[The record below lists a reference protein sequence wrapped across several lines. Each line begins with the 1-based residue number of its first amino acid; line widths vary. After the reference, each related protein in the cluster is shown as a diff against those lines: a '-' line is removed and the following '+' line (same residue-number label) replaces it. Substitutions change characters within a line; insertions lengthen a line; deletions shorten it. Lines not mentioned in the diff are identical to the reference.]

1 MTPGPREHAP
11 VDVHLRRPSDDDLAR
26 LLARCKDD
34 VLTYAPT
41 GCTLDGTTPAGLTR
55 REWNTTFAS
64 GHDYALAVDALS
76 HWKVQEHAGLVV
88 RSHGAM
94 AVGTNVAMSARLPIG
109 FIDVTCRV
117 VAIVDEPDRF
127 GFAYGT
133 LSVHPERGEE
143 AFVVTRSADD
153 FRFDITAVSRPASRL
168 ASVAS
173 PVANRLQ
180 AAATQRYL
188 RAMDLLTRR

>member
-34 VLTYAPT
+34 VLTYAP
-41 GCTLDGTTPAGLTR
+41 AGLTR
-55 REWNTTFAS
+55 REWSTTFAS

-76 HWKVQEHAGLVV
+76 HWKVQENAGLVV
-88 RSHGAM
+88 RSDAGIEVGA
-94 AVGTNVAMSARLPIG
+94 NVAMSARLPIG

-143 AFVVTRSADD
+143 AFIVTRSADG

-168 ASVAS
+168 VSVAS
-173 PVANRLQ
+173 GRGVNGSATRL
-180 AAATQRYL
+180 R
-188 RAMDLLTRR
+188 